1 MAGDPPP
8 PRPSAA
14 GSQRHQA
21 ARPARP
27 CTRGL
32 GVRAGGGGLLC
43 FSAPREGTFE
53 ERRPPARGRPAEPPS
68 QARSPLSRAGPRSA
82 PEPGR
87 EGAGPQPGHG
97 EQAPES
103 LPSPPPPG
111 DQRCLPGTR
120 RPGTGRPGGLLA
132 PGLRGIPRDDM
143 MKRPSATTPPVA
155 RPLADRYPPRPLK
168 DDQARSGASG
178 PSGLGRVTARVHPW
192 ALCPS
197 CPAPGPLGKTGWP
210 PEGGRLRRRLLPRGT
225 EVCAVPM
232 ASLSATATGLCRWPP

>member
-1 MAGDPPP
+1 ML
-8 PRPSAA
+8 
-14 GSQRHQA
+14 QRA
-21 ARPARP
+21 PGRDEE
-27 CTRGL
+27 G
-32 GVRAGGGGLLC
+32 RA
-43 FSAPREGTFE
+43 
-53 ERRPPARGRPAEPPS
+53 PARGRPAEPPS

-82 PEPGR
+82 PETGR

-143 MKRPSATTPPVA
+143 MKCPSATTPPVA

-225 EVCAVPM
+225 EMCAVPM